1 MSQIIQ
7 FPLTTL
13 QGGHDY
19 DADIDEE
26 LASIPPKDRERLR
39 FELIKTIDG
48 YGEYFTQWSLS
59 FPEGCDE
66 TLKKQIYDIAHQ
78 EHGRK
83 VRMLKDIMRL
93 TAKVLVAEY
102 HLKA

>member
-7 FPLTTL
+7 FPIPD
-13 QGGHDY
+13 QRGHDY
-19 DADIDEE
+19 DADVEAL
-26 LASIPPKDRERLR
+26 LAAVPPKAREKIR
-39 FELIKTIDG
+39 FELIRTIDG

-66 TLKKQIYDIAHQ
+66 TLKKQIYDIAHE

-83 VRMLKDIMRL
+83 VRMLKDIML
-93 TAKVLVAEY
+93 LKAQVLVDDY
-102 HLKA
+102 LKRG

>member
-7 FPLTTL
+7 FPLNAL
-13 QGGHDY
+13 HGGHDY
-19 DADIDEE
+19 DSDIDEL
-26 LASIPPKDRERLR
+26 LATIPPKERERLR
-39 FELIKTIDG
+39 FELIKTIDS
-48 YGEYFTQWSLS
+48 YGEFFTQWSLS

-83 VRMLKDIMRL
+83 VLMLKDIMRL
-93 TAKVLVAEY
+93 KAQVLVAEY
-102 HLKA
+102 FGRG

>member
-7 FPLTTL
+7 FPIPD
-13 QGGHDY
+13 QRGHDY
-19 DADIDEE
+19 DADVEAL
-26 LASIPPKDRERLR
+26 LAALPPKTREKIR
-39 FELIKTIDG
+39 FELIRTIDG

-66 TLKKQIYDIAHQ
+66 TLKKQIYDIAHE

-83 VRMLKDIMRL
+83 VRMLKDIML
-93 TAKVLVAEY
+93 LKAQVLVDDY
-102 HLKA
+102 LKRG